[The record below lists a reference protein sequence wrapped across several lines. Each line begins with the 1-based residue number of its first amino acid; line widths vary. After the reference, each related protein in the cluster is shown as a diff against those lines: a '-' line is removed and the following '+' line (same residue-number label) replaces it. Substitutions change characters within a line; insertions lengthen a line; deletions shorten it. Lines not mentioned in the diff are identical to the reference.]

1 MTLGASIAGILPELR
16 SHAESRMTSTVRVE
30 RVLSVTADPMT
41 GQDVVTAETVHAAV
55 PCRLKAATSAL
66 RPAAVGDLT
75 IPEHSDQ
82 LHVPW
87 DIPGLAVGMRA
98 TITASSNPLLVGRV
112 YRMSRSHVGD
122 DTTAQRWG
130 VESWQ

>member
-1 MTLGASIAGILPELR
+1 MLGDDVAGVLPELR
-16 SHAESRMTSTVRVE
+16 AHALSRMTSTAHVE
-30 RVLSVTADPMT
+30 RILSVTPDPLT
-41 GQDVVTAETVHAAV
+41 GQDVVTAETVHAAL

-66 RPAAVGDLT
+66 RPANVGDLT

-87 DIPGLAVGMRA
+87 DTPGLAVGMRA

-112 YRMSRSHVGD
+112 YRLSRSHVGD